1 MRVSRIPFMVS
12 EPDSNCLFSVVERE
26 RQGEIPTAKTATNEL
41 EGEGTDFHFSALRV
55 PRRLLPN

>member
-1 MRVSRIPFMVS
+1 MVS